1 MEEVINECYIIR
13 ILCFIEKIILTF
25 FSSCPNKGKKNHI
38 YRWQHEA
45 ANIYGKND
53 STVHETVKKERE
65 IYASF
70 AVTSQAAKVM
80 ATVPDK

>member
-13 ILCFIEKIILTF
+13 ILCFIEKSYWLFLVLALIRE
-25 FSSCPNKGKKNHI
+25 KKNHI

>member
-1 MEEVINECYIIR
+1 MLYNKNIVFHRKNHIDFFLVLALIR
-13 ILCFIEKIILTF
+13 E
-25 FSSCPNKGKKNHI
+25 KKNHI

-53 STVHETVKKERE
+53 STVHEMVKKERE